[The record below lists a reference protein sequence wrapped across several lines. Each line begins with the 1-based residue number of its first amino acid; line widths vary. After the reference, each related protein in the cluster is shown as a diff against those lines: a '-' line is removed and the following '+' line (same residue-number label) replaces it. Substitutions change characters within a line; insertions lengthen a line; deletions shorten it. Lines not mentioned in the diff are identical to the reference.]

1 MISISRRLR
10 PRSSFKG
17 SGPLSTSISI
27 LRRQARRSQISRVSM
42 ETSSA
47 TTRERHP
54 YRGYWPVRS
63 NREILESP
71 VFRGQN
77 VRSPEQYHVR
87 PPERVYDELTVND
100 SDVDTL
106 PIDTAINEG
115 WARVS
120 EPLKYTN
127 ALVSRTMDGVQRY
140 IANADDRPADDIE
153 RADPALAGVAA
164 QAFVEG
170 RADQAYIYTT

>member
-1 MISISRRLR
+1 VSAIHIADTGLFAAMGKSSNRRYAVVR
-10 PRSSFKG
+10 TF
-17 SGPLSTSISI
+17 
-27 LRRQARRSQISRVSM
+27 ARRNDITFV
-42 ETSSA
+42 
-47 TTRERHP
+47 
-54 YRGYWPVRS
+54 
-63 NREILESP
+63 L
-71 VFRGQN
+71 
-77 VRSPEQYHVR
+77 
-87 PPERVYDELTVND
+87 PERVYDELTVND
-100 SDVDTL
+100 SDIDTL

-170 RADQAYIYTT
+170 KADQAYIYTTNILAGEGAESVFTSEGYGDSVTYVNGFRFIKDLLK